1 MRRAPRA
8 GDLYKHFKNRLYK
21 IITVAMHSETGEML
35 VIYCPF
41 NDPLSVY
48 ARPYDMFMSEVDKKK
63 YPDVKAKYRFT
74 FEGRV

>member
-1 MRRAPRA
+1 MRRPPKP

-21 IITVAMHSETGEML
+21 IITVAIHTETGEKF
-35 VIYCPF
+35 VIYRPF
-41 NDPLSVY
+41 NDPTTVC
-48 ARPYDMFMSEVDKKK
+48 ARPYDMFMSEVDKEK